1 MVRVVNSARERL
13 AKGELSIGMGLRI
26 SRSVDVAQAMQ
37 SCDYDWLFID
47 LEHSP
52 IDLETACQI
61 SVAALGAGIAPLVRV
76 PHQQYWMATRVLDGG
91 ALGIVMP
98 HVDSAAEAA
107 EVVDH
112 LKYPPVGHRSVAGG
126 PPQLA
131 YKAVPVGEASAALNE
146 ATLIAVMLE
155 TPQAIAQADAIA
167 AVPGVDVLLIGT
179 SDLTMELG
187 IPGQFGHAKVAAA
200 YETVIAACRKHGKWP
215 GMGGVYDEPLM
226 RRYVE
231 IGCRFLMAGADLAF
245 MMGAGA
251 KRTEFLRGIAL

>member
-1 MVRVVNSARERL
+1 MAQVINAARERL
-13 AKGELSIGMGLRI
+13 AKGEVSIGMGVRL
-26 SRSVDVAQAMQ
+26 SRTVDIAQAMQ

-76 PHQQYWMATRVLDGG
+76 PHKQYWMATRVLDGG

-107 EVVDH
+107 EVVNH
-112 LKYPPVGHRSVAGG
+112 LKYPPIGHRSVAGG
-126 PPQLA
+126 PPQLGF
-131 YKAVPVGEASAALNE
+131 KSTPTGEATTALNA
-146 ATLIAVMLE
+146 ATLVTVMLE

-167 AVPGVDVLLIGT
+167 AVPGVDILLIGT

-187 IPGQFGHAKVAAA
+187 LPGQLGHDKVIDA
-200 YETVIAACRKHGKWP
+200 YKTVIAACRKHGKWA
-215 GMGGVYDEPLM
+215 GLGGVYTEDLM
-226 RRYVE
+226 AKY
-231 IGCRFLMAGADLAF
+231 IGMGAKFVLAGADLSILMAGAAQRS
-245 MMGAGA
+245 
-251 KRTEFLRGIAL
+251 KFLRGCK

>member
-26 SRSVDVAQAMQ
+26 SRSVDIAQAMQ

-179 SDLTMELG
+179 NDLTMELG

-200 YETVIAACRKHGKWP
+200 YESVIAACRKHGKWA
-215 GMGGVYDEPLM
+215 GMGGIYTEDMMATYIAMGARLVL
-226 RRYVE
+226 
-231 IGCRFLMAGADLAF
+231 AGADLG
-245 MMGAGA
+245 MLMGAATQRA
-251 KRTEFLRGIAL
+251 KFLRGCK